1 MTDTPGLGSR
11 LRGRALVVAA
21 SVLAWLP
28 EAPLV
33 AAAEAVGELW
43 YRLTPARAARA
54 RANLRR
60 ACVEL
65 AATDRG
71 TRLARRAATDPAA
84 LERLVRAAFRH
95 AARYYLEVARAGGYD
110 LETALARIDV
120 ETPDEVRAGL
130 ASGRPIMLIGMH
142 FGAIELPVILVS
154 HLVDHEITAPM
165 ETLADP
171 LLQRWLVET
180 RGRMGV
186 RIVPIAGAR
195 RALLDAARS
204 GRSVGMV
211 ADRDL
216 LGSGIMVPMFGH
228 PAPVPPG
235 PAVLAIEAGLPLYVA
250 TARRTKDHRYIGRV
264 IHVTAS
270 DSGTRRERV
279 TALTAAMARAFESM
293 IADAPEQWWGAFH
306 PIWPDLAAGGDD
318 GLADRSDAA
327 GGEDVA

>member
-1 MTDTPGLGSR
+1 M
-11 LRGRALVVAA
+11 
-21 SVLAWLP
+21 
-28 EAPLV
+28 
-33 AAAEAVGELW
+33 
-43 YRLTPARAARA
+43 
-54 RANLRR
+54 
-60 ACVEL
+60 
-65 AATDRG
+65 
-71 TRLARRAATDPAA
+71 
-84 LERLVRAAFRH
+84 
-95 AARYYLEVARAGGYD
+95 
-110 LETALARIDV
+110 
-120 ETPDEVRAGL
+120 
-130 ASGRPIMLIGMH
+130 
-142 FGAIELPVILVS
+142 
-154 HLVDHEITAPM
+154 
-165 ETLADP
+165 
-171 LLQRWLVET
+171 
-180 RGRMGV
+180 
-186 RIVPIAGAR
+186 
-195 RALLDAARS
+195 
-204 GRSVGMV
+204 GMV